1 MDAAHRATDK
11 EIDRLQKKIR
21 PIYAKAQKRIGTEI
35 DEWIK
40 TVKDRSDELLQRIK
54 SAKTE
59 SELQAARNAYNQFFV
74 RSVNNKDSRFSKMQ
88 HDVVKHLY
96 DANKETAQLINSKTA
111 QIYSDNYNFIGR
123 QIQRDLDGYEFKQI
137 SEEDADQYGEITRQ
151 TVDPKKDRSWNEKNI
166 ASAIVAGSLML
177 WGADKIAKHTAA
189 LTAKKN
195 LDGANRQVSDMLT
208 DAESKGRLDSLY
220 RAYDEGFDG
229 IKKEW
234 VCVFDNRTRDTHR
247 EYNDLGPV
255 PLDFEYNDGLKRPR
269 DKNCEDLS
277 DVCNCRCAIT
287 WDTGLAKS
295 GTRAARIGDVK
306 GSYKKPSSFRGTKT
320 EIISQMTFREWM
332 KWRSR

>member
-11 EIDRLQKKIR
+11 EIERLQKKIR
-21 PIYAKAQKRIGTEI
+21 PIYAKAQKKIGAEI
-35 DEWIK
+35 DGWIK
-40 TVKDRSDELLQRIK
+40 TVKDRSDELLQRIE

-59 SELQAARNAYNQFFV
+59 SELQAAKNAYNQFFV
-74 RSVNNKDSRFSKMQ
+74 GSVNNKDSRFSEMQ
-88 HDVVKHLY
+88 HEVVKHLY
-96 DANKETAQLINSKTA
+96 DANKEAARLINSKTA

-137 SEEDADQYGEITRQ
+137 SEEDADKYGEITRQ
-151 TVDPKKDRSWNEKNI
+151 TVDQKKDRSWNEKNI
-166 ASAIVAGSLML
+166 ASAVVAGSIML
-177 WGADKIAKHTAA
+177 WGADKIAKHAAA

-247 EYNDLGPV
+247 EYNDIGPV
-255 PLDFEYNDGLKRPR
+255 PLDFEYNAGLKRPR
-269 DKNCEDLS
+269 DKNCGDLS

-295 GTRAARIGDVK
+295 GTRAARIGDVT
-306 GSYKKPSSFRGTKT
+306 GSYKKPSSFKNTQT
-320 EIISQMTFREWM
+320 ETVKQMTYKEWM

>member
-11 EIDRLQKKIR
+11 EIARLQKKIR
-21 PIYAKAQKRIGTEI
+21 PIYAKAQKKIWVEI
-35 DEWIK
+35 DGWTK
-40 TVKDRSDELLQRIK
+40 TVKDRSDELLQRIE

-88 HDVVKHLY
+88 HEVVKHLY
-96 DANKETAQLINSKTA
+96 DANKETARLINVKTA
-111 QIYSDNYNFIGR
+111 QIYADNYNFIGR
-123 QIQRDLDGYEFKQI
+123 QIQRDLDGYEFNQI

-166 ASAIVAGSLML
+166 SSAIVAGALML
-177 WGADKIAKHTAA
+177 WGADRIAKHAAA

-195 LDGANRQVSDMLT
+195 LDGANRHVSDMLT

-247 EYNDLGPV
+247 EYNDIGPV
-255 PLDFEYNDGLKRPR
+255 PLDFEYNAGLKRPR
-269 DKNCEDLS
+269 DKNCGDLA

-295 GTRAARIGDVK
+295 GTRAARIGEVT
-306 GSYKKPSSFRGTKT
+306 GSYKKPSSFRNTQT
-320 EIISQMTFREWM
+320 ETVKQMTYREWM

>member
-11 EIDRLQKKIR
+11 EIERLQKKIR
-21 PIYAKAQKRIGTEI
+21 PIYAKAKKKIGAEI
-35 DEWIK
+35 DGWIK
-40 TVKDRSDELLQRIK
+40 TVKDRSDELLQRIE

-59 SELQAARNAYNQFFV
+59 SELQAAKNAYNQFFV

-88 HDVVKHLY
+88 HEVVKHLY
-96 DANKETAQLINSKTA
+96 DANKETARIINSKTV
-111 QIYSDNYNFIGR
+111 QIYTDNYNFVGR
-123 QIQRDLDGYEFKQI
+123 KIQRDLDGYEFKQI
-137 SEEDADQYGEITRQ
+137 SEEDAEQYGEITRQ
-151 TVDPKKDRSWNEKNI
+151 TVDQKKDRSWNEKNI
-166 ASAIVAGSLML
+166 ASAVVAGALML
-177 WGADKIAKHTAA
+177 WGADKIAKHAAA

-195 LDGANRQVSDMLT
+195 LDGANRQASDMLT

-247 EYNDLGPV
+247 EYNDIGPV
-255 PLDFEYNDGLKRPR
+255 PLDFEYNAGLKRPR
-269 DKNCEDLS
+269 DKNCGDLA

-295 GTRAARIGDVK
+295 GTRAARIGEVT
-306 GSYKKPSSFRGTKT
+306 GSYKKPSSFENTQT
-320 EIISQMTFREWM
+320 ETVKQMTYKEWM